1 MTEGPVRIP
10 KLTSRSG
17 RRWIIATAVAV
28 VAIGVYVGITQ
39 PENRIFVVTVPPALL
54 VFFAV
59 LAWFSDWLDPAGGV
73 LVRSR
78 CRVWRTTVRLEPA
91 TSVSLVSNR
100 GGTLLLRARPAQGRG
115 LHVPVVART
124 DYVEKSQPPALLRQ
138 LADAVEQHR
147 AGGARPV
154 AVALRKQADHLE
166 AGGTVASS
174 PLAGL
179 ITSGMLTAAK
189 AGGAGAIGGH
199 LG

>member
-1 MTEGPVRIP
+1 MSESLVRIP

-17 RRWIIATAVAV
+17 WRWIVATAVALV
-28 VAIGVYVGITQ
+28 VAGAYVGVTQ
-39 PENRIFVVTVPPALL
+39 PDNRIFVVTVLPAFLL
-54 VFFAV
+54 FFAV
-59 LAWFSDWLDPAGGV
+59 LSWFSTWLDPVAGT
-73 LVRSR
+73 LVRVR
-78 CRVWRTTVRLEPA
+78 CRLWRTTVRLEPSTA
-91 TSVSLVSNR
+91 VALVSDR
-100 GGTLLLRARPAQGRG
+100 GGTLLLRARPAEGRG

-138 LADAVEQHR
+138 LADTVEQHR

-154 AVALRKQADHLE
+154 AEGLRQQAAHLE
-166 AGGTVASS
+166 SGGTVAGS

-179 ITSGMLTAAK
+179 ITTGALTAAK

>member
-1 MTEGPVRIP
+1 VTEGLVRIP

-17 RRWIIATAVAV
+17 WRWIIATAVAV
-28 VAIGVYVGITQ
+28 LFIGVYIGVTQ
-39 PENRIFVVTVPPALL
+39 PENRIFVVTIFPALFL
-54 VFFAV
+54 YFG
-59 LAWFSDWLDPAGGV
+59 AWSWYSEWLDPGPGV
-73 LVRSR
+73 LVRIR
-78 CRVWRTTVRLEPA
+78 CRRWRKTVRLEPG
-91 TSVSLVSNR
+91 TSVSLVPNG
-100 GGTLLLRARPAQGRG
+100 GGTLLLHARPARGRG
-115 LHVPVVART
+115 MHVPVVART

-179 ITSGMLTAAK
+179 ITNGMMTAAK
-189 AGGAGAIGGH
+189 VGGAGAIGGH

>member
-1 MTEGPVRIP
+1 MPIP

-17 RRWIIATAVAV
+17 WRWVIATAMAV
-28 VAIGVYVGITQ
+28 VVGGVVVGVTQ
-39 PENRIFVVTVPPALL
+39 PENRVYVVTVFPVLFL
-54 VFFAV
+54 FFGV
-59 LAWFSDWLDPAGGV
+59 LAWFSTWLDPVAGT
-73 LVRSR
+73 LVRIR
-78 CRVWRTTVRLEPA
+78 CRAWRTTVRLEPG
-91 TSVSLVSNR
+91 TSVALVSNR
-100 GGTLLLRARPAQGRG
+100 GGTLLLRARPARGRG

-124 DYVEKSQPPALLRQ
+124 DYVERSQPPALLRQ
-138 LADAVEQHR
+138 LADAVEQHH

-154 AVALRKQADHLE
+154 AAALRKQAEHLE
-166 AGGTVASS
+166 AGGTVATS

>member
-1 MTEGPVRIP
+1 MNDGPVRIP
-10 KLTSRSG
+10 QLTSRSG
-17 RRWIIATAVAV
+17 WRWIIATAVAV
-28 VAIGVYVGITQ
+28 VAVGAYVGVTQ
-39 PENRIFVVTVPPALL
+39 PENRIFVVTALPGLL

-59 LAWFSDWLDPAGGV
+59 LAWYSERLDPAAGT
-73 LVRSR
+73 LVRVR
-78 CRVWRTTVRLEPA
+78 CRLWRTTVRLEPG

-100 GGTLLLRARPAQGRG
+100 GGGLLLRARPAHGRG

-154 AVALRKQADHLE
+154 AEALRAQADHLE
-166 AGGTVASS
+166 SGGTVATS

-179 ITSGMLTAAK
+179 VTTGMLTAAK

>member
-1 MTEGPVRIP
+1 MTAGVVPIP

-17 RRWIIATAVAV
+17 WRWIIATAVAV
-28 VAIGVYVGITQ
+28 AAIGVYVGITQ
-39 PENRIFVVTVPPALL
+39 PENRIFVVTVLPALL

-59 LAWFSDWLDPAGGV
+59 LAWFSDWLDPAAGT
-73 LVRSR
+73 LVRIR
-78 CRVWRTTVRLEPA
+78 CRVWRTTVRLEPG

-124 DYVEKSQPPALLRQ
+124 DYVEKSQSPALLRQ

-154 AVALRKQADHLE
+154 AVALRKQADHLD
-166 AGGTVASS
+166 AGGAVASS

-189 AGGAGAIGGH
+189 TGGAGAIGGH

>member
-1 MTEGPVRIP
+1 MTDGLARVP

-17 RRWIIATAVAV
+17 WRWIIATAVAMIAV
-28 VAIGVYVGITQ
+28 GAYLGVTQ
-39 PENRIFVVTVPPALL
+39 PENRIFVVTVLPALFA
-54 VFFAV
+54 FFAV
-59 LAWFSDWLDPAGGV
+59 LAWYSEWLDPAAGT
-73 LVRSR
+73 LVRVR
-78 CRVWRTTVRLEPA
+78 CRLWRTSVQLEPG

-100 GGTLLLRARPAQGRG
+100 GGSLLLRVRPAHGRG

-124 DYVEKSQPPALLRQ
+124 DYVEKSQPPALLRL
-138 LADAVEQHR
+138 LADTVEQHR

-154 AVALRKQADHLE
+154 AEALRKQADHLE

-179 ITSGMLTAAK
+179 ITTGMLTAAK

>member
-1 MTEGPVRIP
+1 MTDRRIPIP

-17 RRWIIATAVAV
+17 WRWIAATAVAV
-28 VAIGVYVGITQ
+28 VAMGVYVGVTQ
-39 PENRIFVVTVPPALL
+39 PDNRIFVVTVLPA
-54 VFFAV
+54 FFLCFAL
-59 LAWFSDWLDPAGGV
+59 LAWFSTWLDPVAGT

-78 CRVWRTTVRLEPA
+78 CRLWRTTVRLEPG
-91 TSVSLVSNR
+91 TSVSLVSDG
-100 GGTLLLRARPAQGRG
+100 GGTLLLRARPARGKG

-154 AVALRKQADHLE
+154 AVALRKQADHIE
-166 AGGTVASS
+166 AGGTVAGS

-179 ITSGMLTAAK
+179 ITTGMLTAAK
-189 AGGAGAIGGH
+189 AGGAGAVGGH